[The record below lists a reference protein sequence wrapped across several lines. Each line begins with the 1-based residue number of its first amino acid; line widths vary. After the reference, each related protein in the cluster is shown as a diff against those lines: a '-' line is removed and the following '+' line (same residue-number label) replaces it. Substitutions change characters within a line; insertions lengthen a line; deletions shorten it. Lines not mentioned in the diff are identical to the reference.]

1 MLNKETFQK
10 HAMALYDFCEY
21 PAVRYKILF
30 SLLDTPYEDE
40 SLSRLRGEFL
50 HSDIVEE
57 MYQTQ
62 GENGGWGRLRSK
74 DYSVKAKIPTSEVGI
89 ERCLYIGL
97 TLEDRDILFMARE
110 YLLSLL
116 DGTAPEGMF
125 EKNQRANP
133 WQTALVCSLLEDISP
148 YSEES
153 DDTYNR
159 WLYIAQRAYGS
170 GEYSYEE
177 DQAAQH
183 EVFSTREKQLVPM
196 QSGLLLKRRDRISPE
211 LEAAMLRHLGGAA
224 NEKGYFWACT
234 PGKLPESFGDRK
246 TRRWFK
252 TFNYIN
258 QFRGSGLYLE
268 LPEEIYGKSGAAR
281 FSKQQLLNPGCFL
294 GKFHCM
300 QIITYFN
307 FCDLHRNT
315 FPGGN
320 PLPIVNF
327 LKKFTFDLINVT
339 FAIRVQGAEKQFCT
353 SVFTGKRSFPLR
365 GIRIPADGKGKGYY
379 FPGSFRGVN
388 GLQGFCFT
396 LSAGLLGL

>member
-1 MLNKETFQK
+1 MLNKETFLK

-153 DDTYNR
+153 DDTYNC

-196 QSGLLLKRRDRISPE
+196 QSGLLLSAGTGFHLSWRQPCSVIWEVPLMRRAISGPVRPE
-211 LEAAMLRHLGGAA
+211 SCLRVLEIGRREDGLKPL
-224 NEKGYFWACT
+224 T
-234 PGKLPESFGDRK
+234 ISISFGD
-246 TRRWFK
+246 
-252 TFNYIN
+252 
-258 QFRGSGLYLE
+258 
-268 LPEEIYGKSGAAR
+268 
-281 FSKQQLLNPGCFL
+281 PGC
-294 GKFHCM
+294 
-300 QIITYFN
+300 IWS
-307 FCDLHRNT
+307 
-315 FPGGN
+315 
-320 PLPIVNF
+320 F
-327 LKKFTFDLINVT
+327 LKKYMENQEQP
-339 FAIRVQGAEKQFCT
+339 A
-353 SVFTGKRSFPLR
+353 SPNNSF
-365 GIRIPADGKGKGYY
+365 
-379 FPGSFRGVN
+379 
-388 GLQGFCFT
+388 
-396 LSAGLLGL
+396 